1 MATSTPDKR
10 QVDPDY
16 AEAEGSDSEESEEDS
31 EPKLKYERIGNDL
44 KNKLLSKD
52 CVSCLAVHPK
62 FLAVGTHWGMIHIFD
77 HAGNAVR
84 DKEIAAHTTTVNQ
97 LSIDDNGDHV
107 ASCSDDGRVMI
118 SGLYS
123 ADNNQSINFDRPVK
137 AVAIDPKFGKYGSG
151 KNFVTGDDK
160 LILNEKGG
168 LFNRHKTVLLHQ
180 GEGLIRE
187 IKWKGDFIAWTNDHG
202 VKIFDMSSRSRIT
215 FISKDHN
222 YRPDQYQC
230 SMCWKD
236 SHTLLLAWADKVKV
250 CVVKDREDRDARDL
264 PQRYVEI
271 TAMFTLDSFACGI
284 SPLNNSLVI
293 LTFEKDGQGEGNRQ
307 VSKRPHLLI
316 VEPHMDYFEEISND
330 ALSVRGFQEYKPR
343 DYHLELLISET
354 ITDENLFYIV
364 SPKDII
370 ISKERDTDDHIAWL
384 LEREDFEEAMD
395 IVEKNQH
402 LLRKHSQ
409 KDVAKQYLEFLL
421 ENDNFVEAARQCSRI
436 LGKNKELWEEE
447 IWKFHSHKQLKVL
460 APYIPQ
466 NEPRLSPAIYELVLY
481 DFLNTDCEKFLS
493 VVKEWPS
500 DLYNVQTVITAT
512 LDRLDRER
520 NNTTLLRALGELY
533 TLEKQY
539 EKSLAIYLKYYS
551 IAKPKDRLGNTD
563 VFKLIHKYSL
573 FSSISDKIV
582 QLMEFDGDQAAQLL
596 IDNMDKLPIE
606 QVVKQLENN
615 EKFLFTYLD
624 KVCQKDQQLCQAYH
638 GQLVKLYA
646 EFAPKK
652 LLPFLKSSIHYPL
665 QRAMDECQIRRLV
678 PEQVYLL
685 GRMGDLKK
693 ALTLITT
700 ELKDVNQAIEFC
712 KDKNDEE
719 LWADLIKFSIDKPTF
734 IKGLLHNIGTHVDP
748 IRLIPQIKVGMK
760 IPGLRDS
767 LVKILQDYNLQMSLR
782 EGCRKILV
790 ADSFN
795 LLDRLVKTQRRGISM
810 DSSQVCPICQ
820 QHIIVTD
827 LRYASNVVLFYCR
840 HAFHEDCLPTHSMER
855 CTICSTQR
863 RGPGSK
869 GMVK

>member
-1 MATSTPDKR
+1 MATSSQDER
-10 QVDPDY
+10 QVDV
-16 AEAEGSDSEESEEDS
+16 EEEEEESSSEESEEDV

-97 LSIDDNGDHV
+97 LSIDDNGDHI

-118 SGLYS
+118 SGLYTS
-123 ADNNQSINFDRPVK
+123 ENNQTVNFDRPVK
-137 AVAIDPKFGKYGSG
+137 AVAIDPKFGKHGSG

-160 LILNEKGG
+160 LILNERGG

-202 VKIFDMSSRSRIT
+202 VKIFDMSSRNRIT
-215 FISKDHN
+215 FISKDHS
-222 YRPDQYQC
+222 YRADQYRC
-230 SMCWKD
+230 NMCWKD
-236 SHTLLLAWADKVKV
+236 GRTLLLAWADKVKV
-250 CVVKDREDRDARDL
+250 CIVKDREDRDIRDL

-271 TAMFTLDSFACGI
+271 IAMFTIDSFACGI
-284 SPLNNSLVI
+284 SPLGDSLVI
-293 LTFEKDGQGEGNRQ
+293 LTFEKETQEEDNRQ

-316 VEPHMDYFEEISND
+316 VEPHMEYFEEISND
-330 ALSVRGFQEYKPR
+330 ALSVRGFQEYKPI
-343 DYHLELLISET
+343 DYHLETIS
-354 ITDENLFYIV
+354 DENLFYIV

-370 ISKERDTDDHIAWL
+370 VSKERDIDDHVTWL
-384 LEREDFEEAMD
+384 LDHEDFEEAVD
-395 IVEKNQH
+395 VVEKNEH
-402 LLRKHSQ
+402 LLRKHSY
-409 KDVAKQYLEFLL
+409 KEVAKQYLHFLL
-421 ENDNFVEAARQCSRI
+421 EEGNFEEAARQCPRI

-447 IWKFHSHKQLKVL
+447 TWKFQKYKQLKVL
-460 APYIPQ
+460 APYLPRSEPQ
-466 NEPRLSPAIYELVLY
+466 LSPAIYELVLN
-481 DFLNTDCEKFLS
+481 DFLNTDSETFLNI
-493 VVKEWPS
+493 VKEWPS
-500 DLYNVQTVITAT
+500 NLYNVQTIITAT

-520 NNTTLLRALGELY
+520 NNTVLLRALGELY
-533 TLEKQY
+533 TLERQY
-539 EKSLAIYLKYYS
+539 EKSLAIYLKYCS
-551 IAKPKDRLGNTD
+551 IAKSKERLGNTD
-563 VFKLIHKYSL
+563 VFQLIHKYNL

-582 QLMEFDGDQAAQLL
+582 QLMEFDEDQAAKLL

-606 QVVKQLENN
+606 QVVKQLEHH
-615 EKFLFTYLD
+615 EKFLFAYLD
-624 KVCQKDQQLCQAYH
+624 RVCQKDQQLCQAYH

-665 QRAMDECQIRRLV
+665 QKAMDECQVRGLI

-700 ELKDVNQAIEFC
+700 KLKDVTQAIEFC

-719 LWADLIKFSIDKPTF
+719 LWADLIKFSIDKPSF

-748 IRLIPQIKVGMK
+748 IRLIPQIQNGME

-782 EGCRKILV
+782 EGCRRILV

-795 LLDRLVKTQRRGISM
+795 LLDRLVKTQRRGVAV
-810 DSSQVCPICQ
+810 DSSQCCPICQ
-820 QHIIVTD
+820 QRIIVTD
-827 LRYASNVVLFYCR
+827 LRYASNVVLFHCK
-840 HAFHEDCLPTHSMER
+840 HAFHEDCLPTNSMER

-869 GMVK
+869 GVVK